1 MAALNIKWQDVQS
14 IAVTPRNE
22 VVVTGEDADEGLEEE
37 AQSSE
42 PKLRWNDR
50 PILVYVC
57 EDTLACA
64 DSEKFETIV
73 LKDEKIA
80 LGVRAFRCVRM
91 SPDQVDEDAILDG
104 AGKDVPR
111 VLVIDPIKVKVK
123 VLESKD
129 LKASKL
135 FKAMKS
141 VSNKF
146 WKEKLDKVVKE
157 HISMLTEQ
165 DQLANADKTLAD
177 KEERAA
183 EDEAKLE
190 KVKAE
195 RKEVTD
201 QLKDLLV
208 KQREL
213 WKLTPKHT
221 V

>member
-1 MAALNIKWQDVQS
+1 MKWESVGSITKASKDV
-14 IAVTPRNE
+14 I
-22 VVVTGEDADEGLEEE
+22 TGEGAEE
-37 AQSSE
+37 AAGGSSE
-42 PKLRWNDR
+42 AENKLLWDDK
-50 PILVYVC
+50 PILIYVC
-57 EDTLACA
+57 DDTVACA

-73 LKDEKIA
+73 LKDEKVA
-80 LGVRAFRCVRM
+80 LGVRAFRCVKM
-91 SPDQVDEDAILDG
+91 TPAQVEEDAILAG
-104 AGKDVPR
+104 AGKDTPR
-111 VLVIDPIKVKVK
+111 VLVIDPIKVKIK

-146 WKEKLDKVVKE
+146 WKQKLDKVVKE

-183 EDEAKLE
+183 DDEAKLK

-195 RKEVTD
+195 RKEVNE

-208 KQREL
+208 KQRDL

-221 V
+221 A